1 MIPYYGDY
9 PEDHAEIRIPFNT
22 FDSNDPS
29 ASVTITN
36 LADGDIE
43 VHADGDTTQIATDG
57 ASVIINFAG
66 ETGSHMILIDSS
78 VDAAYTTA
86 TEYAV
91 KIVGTTIDGATVNAW
106 IGTFSIERAGGA
118 LATAL
123 LTNTVV
129 DGIAAKLVGITLLN
143 EWLGIIAGKQNADA
157 TALTEIK
164 ASGAGSGTYDPNTDS
179 TEALRDLIGA
189 AGAGLTDL
197 GGMSTGMKGEVE
209 SEAND
214 ALVAQKLDHLVAVA
228 DADDVVN
235 NSIIARL
242 ADSGATADWSAF
254 VQTTDSLRALRDR
267 GDAAW
272 VTATGFALASVL
284 GALTDAAAAGEVTT
298 ADTLMQY
305 LKQIV
310 NLLAGGPGIA
320 TNPSAAVPANAVNVF
335 EILNSLSDRLPTAL
349 ASGNIKSDML
359 AISGDA
365 TAADRLEALM
375 DGIIVAQVND
385 GSATTTVFIG
395 DGFTEATADHMNGRL
410 ITFISGVLS
419 GQQTDITDYS
429 ATTQSFTVTALTEA
443 PANETFFVIH

>member
-1 MIPYYGDY
+1 
-9 PEDHAEIRIPFNT
+9 EIEEN
-22 FDSNDPS
+22 
-29 ASVTITN
+29 
-36 LADGDIE
+36 
-43 VHADGDTTQIATDG
+43 G
-57 ASVIINFAG
+57 ASLLDTIR
-66 ETGSHMILIDSS
+66 DQ
-78 VDAAYTTA
+78 
-86 TEYAV
+86 
-91 KIVGTTIDGATVNAW
+91 VGT
-106 IGTFSIERAGGA
+106 
-118 LATAL
+118 
-123 LTNTVV
+123 
-129 DGIAAKLVGITLLN
+129 
-143 EWLGIIAGKQNADA
+143 
-157 TALTEIK
+157 
-164 ASGAGSGTYDPNTDS
+164 
-179 TEALRDLIGA
+179 

-254 VQTTDSLRALRDR
+254 VQTTDSLRAIRDR

-272 VTATGFALASVL
+272 VTATGFALASVV
-284 GALTDAAAAGEVTT
+284 GALADAAAAGEVTT

-349 ASGNIKSDML
+349 ASGKMESDML

-375 DGIIVAQVND
+375 DGILVAQVND

-410 ITFISGVLS
+410 ITFISGALS
-419 GQQTDITDYS
+419 AQQTDITDYS
-429 ATTQSFTVTALTEA
+429 ATTQSFTVTLLTEA
-443 PANETFFVIH
+443 PANDDFFVIH